1 LRWRDETRE
10 DPPKEDNDAL
20 VKTTTRDDGVRPLTK
35 DSGGEPAPPL
45 GIRRRELN
53 LQELQMPPPTNFLQP
68 VNSFLSLA
76 AMAGREKAEDQG
88 RNQWATAALGRKT
101 RQQGNLRLPPPQ
113 N

>member
-1 LRWRDETRE
+1 
-10 DPPKEDNDAL
+10 
-20 VKTTTRDDGVRPLTK
+20 
-35 DSGGEPAPPL
+35 
-45 GIRRRELN
+45 
-53 LQELQMPPPTNFLQP
+53 MPPPTNFLHP

-76 AMAGREKAEDQG
+76 ATVGQEKAEDQG